1 MKTETPSVPEIR
13 TQIEASRDAIASL
26 LAQEQTIARIAAL
39 CVETLRAG
47 KKILTCGNGGSA
59 CDAMHLA
66 EELVARYRSDRR
78 PLPALALVADP
89 TVLSCIANDFGWD
102 EVFAR
107 QVDAHGSAGDVLI
120 VFTTSGQ
127 SENINRALRR
137 ARALGITAV
146 GFLGKGGGAALPLC
160 DHAVVVAS
168 ADTAR
173 IQEAH
178 TLLLH
183 ILCEAAEAAFAQ

>member
-1 MKTETPSVPEIR
+1 V
-13 TQIEASRDAIASL
+13 IEVCLEA
-26 LAQEQTIARIAAL
+26 
-39 CVETLRAG
+39 LRAG

-66 EELVARYRSDRR
+66 EELVARYRSNRR
-78 PLPALALVADP
+78 TLPALALVADAS
-89 TVLSCIANDFGWD
+89 VMSCIANDFGWD

-107 QVDAHGSAGDVLI
+107 QVESHGRAGDVLA

-137 ARALGITAV
+137 ARERGVTTV
-146 GFLGKGGGAALPLC
+146 GLLGKGGGAALPLC

-168 ADTAR
+168 DNTAR

-178 TLLLH
+178 GLLLH
-183 ILCEAAEAAFAQ
+183 LICEAVEAEFSGQ